1 MKHLAALFQALAEL
15 GQPMPAVVSPT
26 EIRVQQSKE
35 QEQPTREG
43 SAKKINRSHHQSYI
57 LSENRVQIRDAI
69 FAIQREHEHDGRP
82 LAIAGFDRRSLCLCV
97 HASNEPAG
105 F

>member
-1 MKHLAALFQALAEL
+1 MDTQEVMKHLAALF
-15 GQPMPAVVSPT
+15 QPMPAVVSPT

-57 LSENRVQIRDAI
+57 LSENRIQIREANLQFNASMNTMVGYSRSQALIDAV
-69 FAIQREHEHDGRP
+69 
-82 LAIAGFDRRSLCLCV
+82 LAYACMR
-97 HASNEPAG
+97 ATPAG